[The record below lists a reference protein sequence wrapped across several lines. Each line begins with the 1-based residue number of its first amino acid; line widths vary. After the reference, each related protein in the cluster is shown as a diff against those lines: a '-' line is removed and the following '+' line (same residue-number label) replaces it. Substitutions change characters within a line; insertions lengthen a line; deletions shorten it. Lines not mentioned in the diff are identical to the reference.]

1 MTLRRL
7 DSLLS
12 LQPHQNSAPTGH
24 IHAFSEM
31 LPLSGKPFSGYQG
44 TFLIRT
50 PSGMEATQFSK
61 MKSTEIA
68 LHFIFIILNM
78 LQNTVAPEESEKQT
92 FLLQAVGAQTCQESA
107 QFKGSFHSYCP
118 KNICFS

>member
-1 MTLRRL
+1 M
-7 DSLLS
+7 
-12 LQPHQNSAPTGH
+12 
-24 IHAFSEM
+24 HAFSEM

-50 PSGMEATQFSK
+50 LRGWRPLNSVK

-78 LQNTVAPEESEKQT
+78 LHMLQNTVAPEESEKQT
-92 FLLQAVGAQTCQESA
+92 YLLRAVGAQTCQESTK
-107 QFKGSFHSYCP
+107 FKGSFHS
-118 KNICFS
+118 